1 MKPTFDKIREYVKAN
16 DIFDEKQS
24 MEVKVRVNY
33 EPLTL
38 ISSIKKLLSI
48 FDHVLK
54 VGTSQHFE
62 DFLST
67 MAEIDCKFS
76 AII

>member
-1 MKPTFDKIREYVKAN
+1 
-16 DIFDEKQS
+16 